1 MTKSEFCLLVLFYK
15 QQTFISHSSGG
26 WEIQDQGSWQIQSF
40 VKSCFRDECLFP
52 LPSHGGGKGR
62 LVLWGLL
69 KGFYP
74 YGLPVNVQGWFPL
87 ALTGLISLLS
97 KGLSRVFSSTT
108 VQKHQFFDTQPFPY
122 LKAISTLF
130 SNGIFKAALPQ
141 LSYFLCTVWYWVI
154 LCHLCTNHEKV
165 RRHFKIYQHIY
176 EKVLV
181 FPWQRNLDRNPLL
194 YTMDFEIA
202 NRNAI
207 WWLLPHAQANRCLF
221 SLFIITVPEMYLLWV

>member
-97 KGLSRVFSSTT
+97 KGLSGVFSSTT
-108 VQKHQFFDTQPFPY
+108 IGKHQFFGAQPEGKRRSGRQRMRWLDSITNWIDVNLSKLQKIVEDRGAWRAAVLGFTKLDT
-122 LKAISTLF
+122 T
-130 SNGIFKAALPQ
+130 
-141 LSYFLCTVWYWVI
+141 
-154 LCHLCTNHEKV
+154 
-165 RRHFKIYQHIY
+165 
-176 EKVLV
+176 
-181 FPWQRNLDRNPLL
+181 
-194 YTMDFEIA
+194 
-202 NRNAI
+202 
-207 WWLLPHAQANRCLF
+207 
-221 SLFIITVPEMYLLWV
+221 

>member
-1 MTKSEFCLLVLFYK
+1 MTKSEFRLLVLFYK

-62 LVLWGLL
+62 LALWGLL

-97 KGLSRVFSSTT
+97 KGLSGVFSSTT
-108 VQKHQFFDTQPFPY
+108 IGKHQFFGAQPEGKRRSGRQRMRWLDSITNWIDVNLSKLQKIVEDRGAWRAAVLGFTKLDT
-122 LKAISTLF
+122 T
-130 SNGIFKAALPQ
+130 
-141 LSYFLCTVWYWVI
+141 
-154 LCHLCTNHEKV
+154 
-165 RRHFKIYQHIY
+165 
-176 EKVLV
+176 
-181 FPWQRNLDRNPLL
+181 
-194 YTMDFEIA
+194 
-202 NRNAI
+202 
-207 WWLLPHAQANRCLF
+207 
-221 SLFIITVPEMYLLWV
+221 